1 MSEIVNCVVCGR
13 KIDDFFVGEEI
24 VCSDYCKGI
33 FEGRKQGAKEELE
46 KLKQEKYIFDGDLA
60 QYVKLR
66 MLELRK

>member
-1 MSEIVNCVVCGR
+1 MNGKELRKNMEIINNMEKHYR
-13 KIDDFFVGEEI
+13 R
-24 VCSDYCKGI
+24 
-33 FEGRKQGAKEELE
+33 EGAIEELE